1 MYPTGSSSTLT
12 QTDFTGELEEHIA
25 ATGGDNTFASTSAD
39 VTVSSLT
46 TITSH
51 RVSEEQRGQAV
62 NLRNSDLELTTFKD
76 SLSLQS
82 ANTQISRRR
91 PRNAEQ
97 IERTN
102 SLAVVTHRGIG
113 RYFTCV
119 HLVISNSGCRLTLYI
134 YIYFPDSINERA
146 GEGQL
151 ESKRVARR
159 LVLQFV

>member
-46 TITSH
+46 TVTSH

-62 NLRNSDLELTTFKD
+62 NLGNSDLELTTFKNT
-76 SLSLQS
+76 LSLQS
-82 ANTQISRRR
+82 ANTQITRRR

-97 IERTN
+97 IERTK

-119 HLVISNSGCRLTLYI
+119 HLVISNRGA
-134 YIYFPDSINERA
+134 E
-146 GEGQL
+146 
-151 ESKRVARR
+151 
-159 LVLQFV
+159 